1 MSTLITNAIDT
12 VTSTSD
18 LELKTNGVTRFSISA
33 AGVVSPGNT
42 TGFGKVVQ
50 VKSVTFNY
58 PETYYSNVWRDTP
71 LSIAL
76 TKLAAAND
84 VLIRVSLSFGNDSS
98 WGNSGFRVLL
108 NGGVISGATG
118 TQSGQRWA
126 QWQGGMSYY
135 TGHHDTAY
143 MGGEFLD
150 TTSGTSHTYKVQMHG
165 DNTHGHNAYLNRGY
179 NTTSYGGGGSSTL
192 TLMEIGN

>member
-12 VTSTSD
+12 VNETSD
-18 LELKTNGVTRFSISA
+18 LEFKTKGITRLKITADGALT
-33 AGVVSPGNT
+33 AGDA

-50 VKSVTFNY
+50 VVSDTFNY

-76 TKLAAAND
+76 TKVAAANS

-108 NGGVISGATG
+108 NGGVIAGATG
-118 TQSGQRWA
+118 TQSGQKWA

-135 TGHHDTAY
+135 AGHHDTAY

-150 TTSGTSHTYKVQMHG
+150 ATSGTSHTYKVQMHG

-192 TLMEIGN
+192 TLMEVTA